1 MKKLAAVILVITLLC
16 TVAEI
21 YPGVGVVVSSVD
33 GIITVED
40 VTGNYWD
47 FYGDNAVGDLVLMLL
62 DNNGTSDNV
71 DDAVVG
77 AWRLLPWKL

>member
-1 MKKLAAVILVITLLC
+1 MKKFAAVILVITLLC
-16 TVAEI
+16 AVAEI
-21 YPGVGVVVSSVD
+21 YPRVGVVVSSVD
-33 GIITVED
+33 GVVTVED
-40 VTGNYWD
+40 VTSNYWD

>member
-1 MKKLAAVILVITLLC
+1 MKKFAAVILVITLLC

-21 YPGVGVVVSSVD
+21 YPRVGVVVSTVD
-33 GIITVED
+33 GVITVED
-40 VTGNYWD
+40 VTGNLWD
-47 FYGDNAVGDLVLMLL
+47 FLGDNAVGDLVLMLL

-71 DDAVVG
+71 DDIVVG